1 MSFARVFEIF
11 AGVLLRGG
19 LDDLRRGLKDLRG
32 SLESLRTGFENMR
45 KLGINICRLIVA
57 QGIVTRI

>member
-32 SLESLRTGFENMR
+32 SLE
-45 KLGINICRLIVA
+45 IVSA
-57 QGIVTRI
+57 RVSKI